1 LHKEVEI
8 MSIPTARWALVF
20 SLALLTGGCAW
31 QNSDTVERLDAL
43 VTTSRFEAR
52 LGRLE
57 TSLAARCEAL
67 DGAQADQ
74 RQALTGLRRAVQ
86 GVGRRVSRLN
96 DDVTRLTRDTVV
108 EVPEC
113 PAPRSPELADKEVL
127 GRSEWIGLPTIGTFL
142 KARIDT
148 GANTGS
154 LSAREITEF
163 ERDGED
169 WVRFKLA
176 LDDEAV
182 VADAARDTWIE
193 ARITRRVRIIQAAGE
208 ESRPVISLPLALG
221 PIEQNVD
228 FTLNDRSHLTYP
240 VLLGRRFLMDIAV
253 VDVAREY
260 LHERPE
266 YPSEPPADAT

>member
-1 LHKEVEI
+1 
-8 MSIPTARWALVF
+8 MSIPTARWVLVF

-52 LGRLE
+52 LDRLE

-74 RQALTGLRRAVQ
+74 RQALTGLRWAVQ

-127 GRSEWIGLPTIGTFL
+127 GRSEWIGLPTVGTSL

-193 ARITRRVRIIQAAGE
+193 SRITRRVRIIQAAGE

-266 YPSEPPADAT
+266 YPSEPPAGDADAT